1 MYKHINLSKDI
12 ELAHVTMWTFVS
24 LMTSTVNISQSNYCR
39 SMLFELT
46 NVVGGPVCV
55 SKPPRLELNTQKLYY
70 LQYCGTLG
78 EDFTPPPGIQYYLV
92 NSLSMFLAKSC
103 ILN

>member
-24 LMTSTVNISQSNYCR
+24 FMTSMVNISQSNYCR

-46 NVVGGPVCV
+46 NVVGGHVCV
-55 SKPPRLELNTQKLYY
+55 SQQPRLELNTQKLYY
-70 LQYCGTLG
+70 LQYCGTLN
-78 EDFTPPPGIQYYLV
+78 EDFTPAPGIQYYLA
-92 NSLSMFLAKSC
+92 NSLSIFLANSYM
-103 ILN
+103 LN